1 MSSATELFS
10 GYAVPRLRIG
20 AGVGWIR
27 WVTLLAI
34 FGAWQAMS
42 MYNQAHR
49 LFNPV
54 FLPSPTMVL
63 QAAADL
69 ARTGDLQRHI
79 VASAMRVLLGF
90 GTGTIVAVTLG
101 VLVTRSRV
109 FEHVLE
115 PILNLI
121 GPIPPFAFLP
131 MFIIW
136 LGIGENSKT
145 TLIVYATA
153 LPILAYTIDG
163 MRSVNPVLIRS
174 ALSLGASEIDVF
186 RRVILKAALPN
197 ILVGMRISLALSF
210 SALVVAESVGADA
223 GLGYLIV
230 DSRNYFKMPIMLLAA
245 ERAPSKTGTHHR
257 PGHARRAAARRC
269 TPAENSCDGQSD
281 HYRHARTS

>member
-1 MSSATELFS
+1 VSQATQLFS
-10 GYAVPRLRIG
+10 GYAVPHLRLSG
-20 AGVGWIR
+20 GVGWIR
-27 WVTLLAI
+27 WLTLVAI
-34 FGAWQAMS
+34 FGLWQALS
-42 MYNQAHR
+42 VYNQAHR

-69 ARTGDLQRHI
+69 SRTGELQRHI
-79 VASAMRVLLGF
+79 LASALRVLAGF
-90 GTGTIVAVTLG
+90 SIGTVVAVTLG
-101 VLVTRSRV
+101 VLVTRSKV
-109 FEHVLE
+109 FENILE

-145 TLIVYATA
+145 TLIVYATS

-163 MRSVNPVLIRS
+163 MRNVNPLLIRS
-174 ALSLGASEIDVF
+174 ALSLGASEFDVF

-230 DSRNYFKMPIMLLAA
+230 DSRNYFKMPNMLLAA
-245 ERAPSKTGTHHR
+245 ALIGIEYTIFERLLRLVERRLFRWRRG
-257 PGHARRAAARRC
+257 GLEHALER
-269 TPAENSCDGQSD
+269 
-281 HYRHARTS
+281 

>member
-1 MSSATELFS
+1 MSQTAQIFSA
-10 GYAVPRLRIG
+10 YQMPHLRIG
-20 AGVGWIR
+20 NAGWIR
-27 WVTLLAI
+27 WVTLALLFA
-34 FGAWQAMS
+34 GWQALS

-49 LFNPV
+49 MFNPV

-69 ARTGDLQRHI
+69 WRTGELQQHI
-79 VASAMRVLLGF
+79 VASALRVVVGF
-90 GTGTIVAVTLG
+90 GLATLVAVTLG
-101 VLVTRSRV
+101 MLVTRSKI
-109 FEHVLE
+109 FENVLD
-115 PILNLI
+115 PILNML

-145 TLIVYATA
+145 TLIVYATS

-163 MRSVNPVLIRS
+163 MRSVNPLLIRS
-174 ALSLGASEIDVF
+174 ALSLGASEFDVF
-186 RRVILKAALPN
+186 RRVILKSAMPN

-230 DSRNYFKMPIMLLAA
+230 DSRNYFKMPNMLLAA
-245 ERAPSKTGTHHR
+245 ALIGIEYTLFERLLRLAERRLFRWRRG
-257 PGHARRAAARRC
+257 GLEHALER
-269 TPAENSCDGQSD
+269 
-281 HYRHARTS
+281 

>member
-1 MSSATELFS
+1 MSQATQLFS
-10 GYAVPRLRIG
+10 GYAVPRIRIG
-20 AGVGWIR
+20 AHIGWIR
-27 WVTLLAI
+27 WVTLLAV
-34 FGAWQAMS
+34 FGVWQAIS
-42 MYNQAHR
+42 VYNQSHR
-49 LFNPV
+49 MFNPV

-69 ARTGDLQRHI
+69 ARTGELQRHI
-79 VASAMRVLLGF
+79 LASAVRVLIGF
-90 GTGTIVAVTLG
+90 AIGTVVAVTLG

-109 FEHVLE
+109 FENILE

-163 MRSVNPVLIRS
+163 MRSVNPLLIRS
-174 ALSLGASEIDVF
+174 ALSLGASEFDVF
-186 RRVILKAALPN
+186 RRVIVRSALPN
-197 ILVGMRISLALSF
+197 IFVGMRISLALSF

-230 DSRNYFKMPIMLLAA
+230 DSRNYFKMPNMLLAA
-245 ERAPSKTGTHHR
+245 ALIGIEYTLFERLLRLAEGR
-257 PGHARRAAARRC
+257 LFRWRRGGLEHAVER
-269 TPAENSCDGQSD
+269 
-281 HYRHARTS
+281 